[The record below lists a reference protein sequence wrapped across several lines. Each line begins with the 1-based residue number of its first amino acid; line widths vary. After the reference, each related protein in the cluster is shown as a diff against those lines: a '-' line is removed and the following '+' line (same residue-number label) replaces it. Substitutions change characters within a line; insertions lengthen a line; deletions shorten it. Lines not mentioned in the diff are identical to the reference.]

1 MKRKILIVFSA
12 LALVGCA
19 SDPLMTGEPHDW
31 VGHRATDLKAAM
43 GEPTRVI
50 EQSNYNADD
59 LKIAKMF
66 EAKDQGGI
74 EILEY
79 VQEGDFVTPK
89 ESDTKFRFGG
99 FGGSTTT
106 ANSYGNTAVSN
117 TRGGFGGGGGIKTTE
132 SPEHMSHFVN
142 LTRFEV
148 RNGIIV
154 KWFQSRT
161 VDGLVLWTHH

>member
-1 MKRKILIVFSA
+1 MTRKILIILSA

-31 VGHRATDLKAAM
+31 VGHLASDLKAAM

-50 EQSNYNADD
+50 HQSNYQDNDPA
-59 LKIAKMF
+59 IAKLF
-66 EAKDQGGI
+66 EGKSGKS
-74 EILEY
+74 EIWEY
-79 VQEGDFVTPK
+79 VQTGDAISPK

-117 TRGGFGGGGGIKTTE
+117 THGGFGGGGGIKTTE